1 MTGKGMNGMNDRTR
15 RLAVGGMM
23 TALATAILL
32 MGGVI
37 PAATFVGPALA
48 GIVLIPVLIEGGQRM
63 ALGAWLAISALGL
76 MLCADKEAALL
87 FAFLGWYPPMKWTL
101 EAKLPGWRGL
111 LVKLLLWN
119 ACAGALAAMI
129 FFVFRMDQ
137 VIAEYR
143 EMSRAMLVIFILLA
157 NVTLVL
163 YDRLLNI
170 MLIVYARKMRPKLFK
185 GH

>member
-1 MTGKGMNGMNDRTR
+1 MNKQTR
-15 RLAVGGMM
+15 RVAVSGMM
-23 TALATAILL
+23 VALATAILL

-48 GIVLIPVLIEGGQRM
+48 GLLLVPVLAEGGRRM
-63 ALGAWLAISALGL
+63 ALGAWLAISALSL

-87 FAFLGWYPPMKWTL
+87 FAFLGWYPPMKWSL
-101 EAKLPGWRGL
+101 DAKLPGWKGL
-111 LVKLLLWN
+111 VVKLVLWN

-129 FFVFRMDQ
+129 FYVFRMDQ

-143 EMSRAMLVIFILLA
+143 EMSRVMLVAFILLA
-157 NVTLVL
+157 NVTLLL

-170 MLIVYARKMRPKLFK
+170 MAVLYVKKLRPKLFK
-185 GH
+185 G